1 VAVERNDDRQ
11 ATGRGEGVRSVHA
24 RNLRIAGRE
33 SDARRPETDPTL
45 AEGRVNRREALL
57 DARRHRK

>member
-1 VAVERNDDRQ
+1 MERNDDRQ

-24 RNLRIAGRE
+24 QNLRIAGWE

-45 AEGRVNRREALL
+45 AEGRVNRRWLLL
-57 DARRHRK
+57 DACRKR